1 MRDKNEKINSL
12 GLSSLIISLS
22 GASFWGI
29 LTSFMLS
36 KSKTSTIISMPIGFI
51 LGLIIS
57 KILLSFYGKFPNL
70 SHTNKFKKVYKKLSI
85 ILNFIILIIS
95 IFLYIFLAYRL
106 SNFLSSQYLTETPT
120 LYFYV
125 IILLL
130 TSYTASLG
138 IETVTRVS
146 LITLYTSLIMF
157 IFDLINLIPYIK
169 LDNYLPI
176 ISVDFKSILISSVIY
191 ALYSTIPLFFIM
203 TSKKDNL
210 VDKEKFNKYFIG
222 MYTLS
227 FILVFTAIIVTL
239 GIFGTNLVNMFDYPL
254 YTVLKKIQIFSFIDS
269 IENVSASLWIF
280 FTITGC
286 SIINLSIFNNI
297 KETLNLSNN
306 NKLYKIIIFIVILL
320 IPKFLFTDNSY
331 TETFNYVKI
340 PVILTIVLLVIITI
354 TTIILKFKKE

>member
-22 GASFWGI
+22 GSSFWGI

-51 LGLIIS
+51 IGLIIS
-57 KILLSFYGKFPNL
+57 KILLSFYSKFPNL

-176 ISVDFKSILISSVIY
+176 ISVDFKSILISSIIY
-191 ALYSTIPLFFIM
+191 ALYSTIPLFFI
-203 TSKKDNL
+203 TASKKDNL

-227 FILVFTAIIVTL
+227 FILVFTAIMVTL
-239 GIFGTNLVNMFDYPL
+239 GIFGSNLVNMFDYPL

-269 IENVSASLWIF
+269 IENISASLWIF

-297 KETLNLSNN
+297 KETLNLTNN
-306 NKLYKIIIFIVILL
+306 NKLYKIIIFIIILL
-320 IPKFLFTDNSY
+320 IPKFLFANNSY